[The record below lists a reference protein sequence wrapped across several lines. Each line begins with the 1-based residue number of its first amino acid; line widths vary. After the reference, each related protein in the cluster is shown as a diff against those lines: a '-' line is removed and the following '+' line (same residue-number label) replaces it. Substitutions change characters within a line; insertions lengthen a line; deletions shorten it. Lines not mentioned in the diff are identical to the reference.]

1 MIKVLR
7 SKVLAV
13 FLLALF
19 LISVNISIAQT
30 KGVFY
35 EIKSPSTTIYILGSI
50 HFGNEK
56 IYPLQDEIER
66 AFEKSDFLVVEA
78 DILNL
83 SSLVKVQKAINS
95 KGMYPEGDSIKNHIS
110 PETYKLLEEYYSP
123 QVLKTLERYK
133 PWVFAFLIA
142 PSDIE
147 LDPKLGIDFYFL
159 NKAKVLKKQIIEL
172 EGVDYQL
179 DLFAEFP
186 EDLMENYLKLSL
198 LEAVK
203 EEYKQKLIELIDAYI
218 DGDEE
223 KIWEVAVKDYVENP
237 EYRYFY
243 EKLFLERNI
252 NMAKKIKEFLKD
264 NKKYFVIVGAGH
276 LVGEDS
282 VIEILKREGFEVKRV
297 FNKQK

>member
-1 MIKVLR
+1 MIKILK
-7 SKVLAV
+7 SKVLTV

-19 LISVNISIAQT
+19 LITLNISIAQT

-35 EIKSPSTTIYILGSI
+35 EINSSSTTVYILGSV
-50 HFGNEK
+50 HFGNER
-56 IYPLQDEIER
+56 IYPLQDEIEK
-66 AFEKSDFLVVEA
+66 AFENSDFLVVEA
-78 DILNL
+78 DILSL
-83 SSLVKVQKAINS
+83 SSLIKVQKAINL

-123 QVLKTLERYK
+123 QVLKTIERYK

-142 PSDIE
+142 PSDID
-147 LDPKLGIDFYFL
+147 LDPKFGIDFYFL

-179 DLFAEFP
+179 DLFTEIP
-186 EDLMENYLKLSL
+186 EDLMEKFLKLSL
-198 LEAVK
+198 LEVVK
-203 EEYKQKLIELIDAYI
+203 DEYKQKLIDLIDAYI

-223 KIWEVAVKDYVENP
+223 KIWNIAVKDYAENP

-252 NMAKKIKEFLKD
+252 KMVEKIEEFLKD
-264 NKKYFVIVGAGH
+264 NKRYFIIVGTGH

-282 VIEILKREGFEVKRV
+282 VIEILKRGGFEVRRV
-297 FNKQK
+297 FNNQK